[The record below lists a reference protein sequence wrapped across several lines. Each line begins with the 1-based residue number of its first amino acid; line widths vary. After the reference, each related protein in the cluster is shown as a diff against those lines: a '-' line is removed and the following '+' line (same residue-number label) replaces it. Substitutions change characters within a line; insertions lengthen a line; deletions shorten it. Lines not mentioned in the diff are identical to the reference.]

1 MSNVLNWFEIPT
13 IDLERAAR
21 FYETVLGVSLKRED
35 FGGTP
40 MAMFPY
46 TQGGNGGTLVHDVHR
61 KPSPDGALIYLNAHG
76 QLDACIQRVTKAG
89 GAVIAPK
96 TDIGDPGYIA
106 VFRDTEGNTVALH
119 QER

>member
-1 MSNVLNWFEIPT
+1 MANLLNWFEIPT

-21 FYETVLGVSLKRED
+21 FYEAVLGVSLKRED

-40 MAMFPY
+40 MAMFPSVK
-46 TQGGNGGTLVHDVHR
+46 GSNGGTLVHDAHR
-61 KPSPDGALIYLNAHG
+61 RPSPDGALIYLNANG
-76 QLDACIQRVTKAG
+76 ELEACLQRVAKAG

-96 TDIGDPGYIA
+96 TDIGDPGYIG